1 MSVEMVVMRADDLVV
16 GSLEP
21 AGRRVGA
28 DEGEAQVS
36 IRAFHQAD
44 DHAVGVWECT
54 PGGWN
59 IVDRPDTEAVVIL
72 SGRARLTTLGG
83 EPVEVVAGDLVVL
96 PQGWSGRWE
105 ILETCRKAYFVAG

>member
-1 MSVEMVVMRADDLVV
+1 MIVERAEELLR
-16 GSLEP
+16 GPLEP

-59 IVDRPDTEAVVIL
+59 IVDRADAETVVIL

-83 EPVEVVAGDLVVL
+83 EPVEVGPGDLVVL
-96 PQGWSGRWE
+96 PRGWSGRWE
-105 ILETCRKAYFVAG
+105 ILETCRKAYFLVG